1 MTASSREK
9 KMRCALM
16 FVCVATAMGALLI
29 PLDDTCAGLRTHATL
44 DFAVYAALTTWN
56 HTCLVRA
63 AAPSPT

>member
-1 MTASSREK
+1 
-9 KMRCALM
+9 
-16 FVCVATAMGALLI
+16 MGALLI